1 MEFHRIEQIPMPDF
15 QSSAEAVRV
24 VEEGIAAARAQRWE
38 TGFTL
43 IGQAY
48 RSLSRG
54 RDAET
59 LAAAL
64 SYYGLC
70 LAMHKGR
77 TKEGADYCEL
87 ALEKE
92 FFRADFYWNLA
103 QVWIRAGRRRKAVE
117 AIERGL
123 AIDPHNRSLVEV
135 RDRIGVRRSPV
146 LSFLDRDNPLNV
158 SLGKV
163 RASIKTKPGPTV
175 TSR

>member
-1 MEFHRIEQIPMPDF
+1 MEFHRIEQTPMPQF
-15 QSSAEAVRV
+15 QSSAEAVQL

-48 RSLSRG
+48 RNLSRG

-77 TKEGADYCEL
+77 TKEGAEYCEL

-123 AIDPHNRSLVEV
+123 AVDPQNRSLLEV
-135 RDRIGVRRSPV
+135 RDRIGVRRRPIF
-146 LSFLDRDNPLNV
+146 SFLGRGHPLNV

-163 RASIKTKPGPTV
+163 RASIKAKPGPAA
-175 TSR
+175 TSK